1 MVDMHM
7 HTTYSDG
14 DKSLEYVLKKC
25 EEKKLEVISITDH
38 NTCLQYK
45 DELLINNKIF
55 SGKIII
61 GSELMAN
68 LPDGKRIEIL
78 AYNIKHPE
86 IIDEWSRKYFN
97 EDVLRREQEDAKRIL
112 LEACDKN
119 GIIYDMSKVK
129 IDVLATD
136 YITVYIVQEIL
147 RHKENYEKLGE
158 LAESVSVFIRKGLM
172 NPDSDYCTINTGV
185 DKPMYE
191 DVVDVIHKAGALA
204 FLAHPFEYRFEDTIG
219 FINELRKKANLDGIE
234 CFHPSAE
241 SENKIEILLEYARKN
256 NLYISGGSDFHG
268 DKKPNID
275 IGVGAGTLNI
285 SKKYIEEWI

>member
-1 MVDMHM
+1 MVDMHL

-45 DELLINNKIF
+45 DKLLINNTIF
-55 SGKIII
+55 SGKIIV
-61 GSELMAN
+61 GTELMASLSN
-68 LPDGKRIEIL
+68 GKRIEIL

-86 IIDEWSRKYFN
+86 IIDEWNKKYFS
-97 EDVLRREQEDAKRIL
+97 EDILRREQENAKRIL

-119 GIIYDMSKVK
+119 GIIYDISNIKTDIAV
-129 IDVLATD
+129 TD

-147 RHKENYEKLGE
+147 KHKENYEKLGE
-158 LAESVSVFIRKGLM
+158 LAESVGIFIRKGLM
-172 NPDSDYCTINTGV
+172 NPDSDYCTLNASV
-185 DKPMYE
+185 DKPTYE
-191 DVVDVIHKAGALA
+191 DVVKLIHKAGALA
-204 FLAHPFEYRFEDTIG
+204 FLAHPFEYMFDDTIG
-219 FINELRKKANLDGIE
+219 FIDELRKKAELDGIE

-241 SENKIEILLEYARKN
+241 SENKIEVLLEYARTN
-256 NLYISGGSDFHG
+256 NLYISGGSDYHG

-275 IGVGAGTLNI
+275 IGVGAGTLKI